1 MILITAFSVKIK
13 FMKRSLK
20 KGNQSIIGGPNLS
33 QKKKRNLK
41 FYKEEFRN
49 LGSRN
54 GNYIEY
60 MYFAPR
66 F

>member
-1 MILITAFSVKIK
+1 MWKSKLW
-13 FMKRSLK
+13 RDYRK
-20 KGNQSIIGGPNLS
+20 KEINNWGGDQSF
-33 QKKKRNLK
+33 KKKKNLK
-41 FYKEEFRN
+41 FYREEIRN
-49 LGSRN
+49 PGSRN

>member
-1 MILITAFSVKIK
+1 MTERRK
-13 FMKRSLK
+13 
-20 KGNQSIIGGPNLS
+20 SIMRWSHLS
-33 QKKKRNLK
+33 KKKKERNLK

-49 LGSRN
+49 PASGN

>member
-1 MILITAFSVKIK
+1 
-13 FMKRSLK
+13 MKRLLK
-20 KGNQSIIGGPNLS
+20 KRKSIIRGPNLS
-33 QKKKRNLK
+33 QKKKVRNLK

-49 LGSRN
+49 PGSRN

-66 F
+66 FQIQL